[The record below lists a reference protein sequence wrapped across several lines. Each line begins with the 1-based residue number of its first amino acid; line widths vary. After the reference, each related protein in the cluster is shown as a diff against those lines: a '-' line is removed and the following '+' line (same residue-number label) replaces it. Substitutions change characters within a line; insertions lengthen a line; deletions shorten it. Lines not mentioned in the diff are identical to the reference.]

1 MSEICRVLPQLE
13 RLPTRQREALSYLM
27 VRVKQA
33 AISAQSVDNAATS
46 EHAIGAQ
53 TSIIRRVSKFGA
65 STRLRRR
72 TRVRLRPNPWRRTP
86 RNVQKEPSTRHVH
99 EPGLMAGH

>member
-13 RLPTRQREALSYLM
+13 RLRTRQCEALSYLM

-53 TSIIRRVSKFGA
+53 TSIIRMARPFARYQAPDGGTSRVA
-65 STRLRRR
+65 TR
-72 TRVRLRPNPWRRTP
+72 RV
-86 RNVQKEPSTRHVH
+86 
-99 EPGLMAGH
+99 

>member
-53 TSIIRRVSKFGA
+53 TSS
-65 STRLRRR
+65 
-72 TRVRLRPNPWRRTP
+72 P
-86 RNVQKEPSTRHVH
+86 
-99 EPGLMAGH
+99 

>member
-1 MSEICRVLPQLE
+1 MSEICRVLPQFE

-53 TSIIRRVSKFGA
+53 TSIIRM
-65 STRLRRR
+65 
-72 TRVRLRPNPWRRTP
+72 VRPF
-86 RNVQKEPSTRHVH
+86 
-99 EPGLMAGH
+99 AGYPALAGGTSRKTWPQDGRQR

>member
-1 MSEICRVLPQLE
+1 MSEICRVLPQFE

-53 TSIIRRVSKFGA
+53 TSIIRRVS
-65 STRLRRR
+65 
-72 TRVRLRPNPWRRTP
+72 
-86 RNVQKEPSTRHVH
+86 
-99 EPGLMAGH
+99 